1 MASFSS
7 FFKLN
12 KTQAELDFVDID
24 INLDTPLYIDPYA
37 LTTRDDEWSIQCHQ
51 LVVSYF
57 QTILLAIKNNDVA
70 KGTRLLSHL
79 GEPEETKLGVSQPGN
94 KGRGIGP
101 HQAGEM
107 FKALKS
113 SKAAQ
118 SGLLEDLSDFA
129 LFIPLIGRDKIS
141 DMTTNIIRDA
151 LISYT
156 QNQCN
161 LLAIPTRS
169 VASGFFWDIEK
180 EEWLQNYVNLPVCND
195 GKILLVP
202 KYMVRYQ
209 VGVDHAIYRSKF
221 VLEFLQEEHRR
232 ADDSLVTTIK
242 NKKGYVTKK
251 VVHKKT
257 VDSHYPTDKDFLAD
271 FSIKHPEVIDRYR
284 ASLKDASSKIP
295 NISRDTINEADL
307 ANHLAAQLKLISG
320 GPKFAN
326 QYHDLIIGIISFMFF
341 PSLIYP
347 KKEAPINDGR
357 KRIDVIYTN
366 GKDSGF
372 FYRIALDQDIKANIV
387 HVECKNYTDDIAN
400 PEFDQ
405 LLGRFDHSRGKL
417 GMLFYR
423 SSEKQNAVIERCKD
437 AARSSLGIILPFDD
451 NLVIKCLS
459 LIAAKNRSAIDKE
472 IDCLY
477 QQILS

>member
-1 MASFSS
+1 MTSFSS
-7 FFKLN
+7 VFNIN

-24 INLDTPLYIDPYA
+24 IGLDTPLYIDPYA
-37 LTTRDDEWSIQCHQ
+37 LTTRDDEWSLQCHQ
-51 LVVSYF
+51 LVISYF
-57 QTILLAIKNNDVA
+57 QTILLAIKNNDIA

-107 FKALKS
+107 FKALRN
-113 SKAAQ
+113 SKAAK

-141 DMTTNIIRDA
+141 DMTTNIIRGA

-156 QNQCN
+156 QTQCE
-161 LLAIPTRS
+161 LFEIPMRS
-169 VASGFFWDIEK
+169 VASGFFWDMDK
-180 EEWLQNYVNLPVCND
+180 EEWQQSYVSLPVCNG
-195 GKILLVP
+195 GKIILVP
-202 KYMVRYQ
+202 KYTVRYQ
-209 VGVDHAIYRSKF
+209 VGVDHATFRSKF
-221 VLEFLQEEHRR
+221 VLEFLQEEHKR
-232 ADDSLVTTIK
+232 ANDSLVTTIK
-242 NKKGYVTKK
+242 NKKGQVTKQI
-251 VVHKKT
+251 VYKKT
-257 VDSHYPTDKDFLAD
+257 VDAHYPTDKDFLAE
-271 FSIKHPEVIDRYR
+271 FSSKHPEVIDKYR
-284 ASLKDASSKIP
+284 DSLKDASSKIP
-295 NISRDTINEADL
+295 NISRDIINETDL
-307 ANHLAAQLKLISG
+307 ANHLAGQLRLIPSG
-320 GPKFAN
+320 AKFASK
-326 QYHDLIIGIISFMFF
+326 YHELMIGIVSFIFF

-347 KKEAPINDGR
+347 KKEAEINNGR

-405 LLGRFDHSRGKL
+405 LLGRFDHNRGKL

-423 SSEKQNAVIERCKD
+423 SSDKPETVIARCRD
-437 AARSSLGIILPFDD
+437 AAKSSLGIILPIDD
-451 NLVIKCLS
+451 AFVVKCLNF
-459 LIAAKNRSAIDKE
+459 IASKNRQGIDQAINS
-472 IDCLY
+472 LY
-477 QQILS
+477 QQISS

>member
-7 FFKLN
+7 YFKIK
-12 KTQAELDFVDID
+12 KTQAELDFVDVDID
-24 INLDTPLYIDPYA
+24 IDTPLYIDPYA
-37 LTTRDDEWSIQCHQ
+37 LTTRDDEWSLQCHQ

-57 QTILLAIKNNDVA
+57 QTILLAIKNNDIN

-101 HQAGEM
+101 NQASEM
-107 FKALKS
+107 FKALKD
-113 SKAAQ
+113 SKAAK

-141 DMTTNIIRDA
+141 DMTTNIIRGA

-156 QNQCN
+156 QTQCE
-161 LLAIPTRS
+161 LFEIPMRK

-180 EEWLQNYVNLPVCND
+180 EEWLQTYVNLPVCHD
-195 GKILLVP
+195 KKVILVP
-202 KYMVRYQ
+202 KYTVRYQ
-209 VGVDHAIYRSKF
+209 VGVDHATFRSKF

-232 ADDSLVTTIK
+232 ADDALVTTIK
-242 NKKGYVTKK
+242 NKKGQITKK
-251 VVHKKT
+251 VVYKKT
-257 VDSHYPTDKDFLAD
+257 VDAAYPSDKDFLAE
-271 FSIKHPEVIDRYR
+271 FSSKHPEVVDKYR
-284 ASLKDASSKIP
+284 DSLKDTSSKIP
-295 NISRDTINEADL
+295 NISRDIINETDL
-307 ANHLAAQLKLISG
+307 ANHLISQLKRIPSG
-320 GPKFAN
+320 VKFAGN
-326 QYHDLIIGIISFMFF
+326 YHELIIGIVSFIFF

-347 KKEAPINDGR
+347 KKEAAINDGR
-357 KRIDVIYTN
+357 KRIDIIYTN

-372 FYRIALDQDIKANIV
+372 FYRIALDPNIKANIV

-405 LLGRFDHSRGKL
+405 LLGRFDHNRGKL

-423 SSEKQNAVIERCKD
+423 SSDKPEIVIARCRDAVK
-437 AARSSLGIILPFDD
+437 SSLGLILPIDD
-451 NLVIKCLS
+451 AFVVECLS
-459 LIAAKNRSAIDKE
+459 LIASHKRSSIDEK
-472 IDCLY
+472 INQLY
-477 QQILS
+477 LQICS